1 VRASPPEKGK
11 GGELLTPLAVAD
23 VGPYFF
29 LAAFFLAVFLAAFL
43 FAGILSSPLSLPRLA
58 IRRRSAVSA
67 RETVTTKP

>member
-1 VRASPPEKGK
+1 MRSSPPKKGK

-43 FAGILSSPLSLPRLA
+43 FAGIP
-58 IRRRSAVSA
+58 
-67 RETVTTKP
+67 